1 MAEIISPLNKEIL
14 ELEARLQAKKQQL
27 IESGAPA
34 LPEKEVFKNVFS
46 EHAQITP
53 ATQTPTA
60 TPSAKPQAASA
71 QTANLTPIQEQ
82 AIATLIQTA
91 FDQGIASAIKQAKN
105 DPFLIDALHDRLIDE
120 YYQKLLDA
128 RKITNA

>member
-27 IESGAPA
+27 IESGVPA
-34 LPEKEVFKNVFS
+34 MPEKEVFKDVFS

-53 ATQTPTA
+53 ITQAQSTPANT
-60 TPSAKPQAASA
+60 KPQAASTQA
-71 QTANLTPIQEQ
+71 AALTPIQEQ

-91 FDQGIASAIKQAKN
+91 FDQGVATAIKQAKN

-128 RKITNA
+128 RKITND

>member
-27 IESGAPA
+27 VESGIPA
-34 LPEKEVFKNVFS
+34 MPEKEVFKDVFS

-53 ATQTPTA
+53 TTQAQSAPV
-60 TPSAKPQAASA
+60 SAKPQATST
-71 QTANLTPIQEQ
+71 QGTLLTPIQEQ

-91 FDQGIASAIKQAKN
+91 FDQGIATAIKQAKN

-128 RKITNA
+128 RKITND